1 MPRNPSL
8 ARPAAG
14 RRTLTGLAASAASA
28 GAYALCIP
36 WDLRNR
42 AAEPGGI
49 DGTTP
54 VSVLGFLSLALVML
68 ALSCLLSRL
77 GVTAL
82 WTGLAVGTPVSALML
97 VSFLTHMPED
107 SDMWPVAWLPLTLL
121 AVSVP
126 AVVALLT
133 APGNS

>member
-1 MPRNPSL
+1 MPRKPSL

-14 RRTLTGLAASAASA
+14 RRRVLTAPAASAVSA

-42 AAEPGGI
+42 AEPGGI
-49 DGTTP
+49 DETTP
-54 VSVLGFLSLALVML
+54 VTVLGFLSLALVML

-133 APGNS
+133 APKGS